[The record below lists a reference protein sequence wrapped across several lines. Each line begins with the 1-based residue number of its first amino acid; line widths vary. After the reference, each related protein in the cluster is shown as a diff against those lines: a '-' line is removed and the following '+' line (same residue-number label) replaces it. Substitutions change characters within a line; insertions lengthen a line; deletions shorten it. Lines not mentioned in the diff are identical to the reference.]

1 MRNGELE
8 QYYWRL
14 KRDAD
19 AFLKY
24 GGDQGGGG
32 HGAGSLLFEEIRRVV
47 GSYARRQQLDA
58 ERFDDLFV
66 YYAKFLL
73 GEKPHISTVFQLAD
87 DLAGVRRG
95 LRVQFGRFLT
105 RHIHASA
112 IGRLTDNLVD
122 GLEMRFFGFGLTR
135 HGSKSGVYW
144 SESERGP
151 DEQAQIRG
159 ALGDV
164 ESRLGEA
171 LRLALRDL
179 RPLTNERRLASG
191 YGDASRDRLASLF
204 RENLRVE
211 APGVGGVAFI
221 EKRLVEQVL
230 RVLIRAQFPE
240 LVSIRLVPPPHE
252 NEDGDVFEEQEQPGL
267 ERPELEDAMG
277 AVESVL
283 AVMEELTFDARPLRL
298 NGTSGADVRE
308 VVRLYT
314 AGVLA
319 SNDGETTS
327 RDVEAALAGVAAR
340 APGDRPLDLKNM
352 MEALPS
358 RRHALDAVSDADL
371 RRRIERLLEEFR
383 NPTRRPAARSHV
395 TVQKLLE
402 RFRQLWKRETV
413 DLGPAA
419 SADAHRWLF
428 DLLFLEVGQYPPDD
442 SGSGPGAA
450 LVEGR
455 EEWEASAS

>member
-191 YGDASRDRLASLF
+191 YGTPAGIAWRACSGRISASR
-204 RENLRVE
+204 
-211 APGVGGVAFI
+211 
-221 EKRLVEQVL
+221 
-230 RVLIRAQFPE
+230 
-240 LVSIRLVPPPHE
+240 
-252 NEDGDVFEEQEQPGL
+252 
-267 ERPELEDAMG
+267 
-277 AVESVL
+277 
-283 AVMEELTFDARPLRL
+283 
-298 NGTSGADVRE
+298 
-308 VVRLYT
+308 
-314 AGVLA
+314 
-319 SNDGETTS
+319 
-327 RDVEAALAGVAAR
+327 
-340 APGDRPLDLKNM
+340 
-352 MEALPS
+352 LP
-358 RRHALDAVSDADL
+358 A
-371 RRRIERLLEEFR
+371 
-383 NPTRRPAARSHV
+383 
-395 TVQKLLE
+395 
-402 RFRQLWKRETV
+402 W
-413 DLGPAA
+413 AA
-419 SADAHRWLF
+419 SHSSR
-428 DLLFLEVGQYPPDD
+428 
-442 SGSGPGAA
+442 
-450 LVEGR
+450 
-455 EEWEASAS
+455 SASWNKSFACSSGRSFRSWFPYGWFRRLMRTKMAMCSKNKNSRGWNAPSWRMPWGRWRVCLR